1 MLAAL
6 RQRDP
11 SELAACLGNDLQA
24 AAVSLRPALA
34 KTLAAGTE
42 AGALAGLV
50 SGSGPTCV
58 FLCRDAAHAETVAA
72 DLEAREVCRAVG
84 VAHGPVP
91 GARLV

>member
-1 MLAAL
+1 MAAL

-11 SELAACLGNDLQA
+11 AVLGAALGNDLQPA
-24 AAVSLRPALA
+24 ALALRPDLTAVLD
-34 KTLAAGTE
+34 AGRE

-58 FLCRDAAHAETVAA
+58 FLCRDSANAAAVADA
-72 DLEAREVCRAVG
+72 LTGAGVCRA
-84 VAHGPVP
+84 ARTALGPVP